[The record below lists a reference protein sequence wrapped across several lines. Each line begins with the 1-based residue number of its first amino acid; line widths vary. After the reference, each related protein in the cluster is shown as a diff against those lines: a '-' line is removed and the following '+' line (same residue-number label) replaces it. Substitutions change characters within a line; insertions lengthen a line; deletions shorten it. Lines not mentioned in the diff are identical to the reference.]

1 LKNRL
6 RLLQEWFTVKNALN
20 GDGRRQMI
28 NHRFGR
34 SWIGGNRAGS
44 RAKERK
50 MSNGAR
56 HQRSRA
62 GEGSVTGVSSTHTH
76 TLMPLPSSP
85 ARPKLRTRTLIP
97 HARSTQR
104 TPTLFS
110 WSDEHISS
118 FKMNGSF
125 ILQQYY
131 QLTGNKNY
139 NIIRVANIFLK
150 YFEQWK

>member
-1 LKNRL
+1 LTQVGSCRILKNRL

-97 HARSTQR
+97 HARTQHA
-104 TPTLFS
+104 TH
-110 WSDEHISS
+110 SD
-118 FKMNGSF
+118 
-125 ILQQYY
+125 
-131 QLTGNKNY
+131 T
-139 NIIRVANIFLK
+139 IFLVRRTYYK
-150 YFEQWK
+150 FQNEWKFYFATILAVDWQ